1 MSDGGASTERAT
13 SRWMGGVRPLGG
25 MRRDG
30 SDEVGAIARMPRRAS
45 GRMLVVLDWFSTDG
59 G

>member
-25 MRRDG
+25 MRGDG
-30 SDEVGAIARMPRRAS
+30 SDWVGA
-45 GRMLVVLDWFSTDG
+45 GVVLRG
-59 G
+59 VA